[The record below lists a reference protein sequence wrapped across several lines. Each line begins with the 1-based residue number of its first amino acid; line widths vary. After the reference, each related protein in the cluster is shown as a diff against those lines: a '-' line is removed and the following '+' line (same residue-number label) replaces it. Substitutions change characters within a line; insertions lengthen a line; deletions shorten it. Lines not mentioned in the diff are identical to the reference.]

1 MQTGQTMLV
10 IAAFALLSTLTLGI
24 NATMVTTAT
33 MGFEMEASLNAL
45 SVAQSMLDEILMKD
59 FDEKT
64 TNNHRVFTYDGMT
77 DVSLLGPDAGES
89 ITGVD
94 SSRTGDFQSRSR
106 FDDADD
112 YNGYVRMAWDSRL
125 GWFTV
130 RDSVVYVNELNPNIV
145 SSTRTW
151 EKRITVQVTNFSMP
165 KDLNGNVIPYS
176 LQDLT
181 IYRKYY

>member
-10 IAAFALLSTLTLGI
+10 IAAFALLSTLTLAI
-24 NATMVTTAT
+24 NATMITTAT
-33 MGFEMEASLNAL
+33 MGLEMEASLNAL

-77 DVSLLGPDAGES
+77 AVSALGPDLGEAIS
-89 ITGVD
+89 GVD
-94 SSRTGDFQSRSR
+94 SSRTGDFQSVSK
-106 FDDADD
+106 FDDVDD
-112 YNGYVRMAWDSRL
+112 YNGYVRMAWNSRL

-130 RDSVVYVNELNPNIV
+130 RDSVVYVNELDPNTV

-151 EKRITVQVTNFSMP
+151 EKRLTVQVTNYSMP
-165 KDLNGNVIPYS
+165 KDLNGNVLPYT
-176 LQDLT
+176 LQDLA